1 MKHMKKIFIFL
12 TVFVLFAACSKL
24 EDLNVNKKDFT
35 VVPGESLYNGATR
48 ALVNQMFTPNVNQ
61 NHTLLWIQ
69 HWAETTYPDESRY
82 DMVTRPIPAN
92 HQNILYRTVLA
103 NYKDAARLISELVVI
118 PGTTISQEQKDNQ
131 LGIIEIMSIY
141 AWSNLVETYGDM
153 PYSQALDYKDP
164 TPVYDDGLTVYKDL
178 IARMDAALSKMSPAA
193 AGMSSGYDNI
203 FGGTAAGT
211 VKWIKFGNSLKL
223 RMGIMLADLD
233 PVYAKT
239 VIESAAPKVFAAGDK
254 ASLTYLTASPNQNP
268 VYTELVVSGRS
279 DFVITSVLI
288 DAMQPIT
295 STGTILNV
303 TVTDPRLR
311 FYASTVGGVYKGGK
325 QGNPNSY
332 DAFSHVNP
340 ALLTSSREVVLMDYA
355 ETEFLLAEATERGFA
370 VAGTAE
376 SHYNNAITASITS
389 WGGTPAEAT
398 AYLAQPSVAYTTAA
412 GTYKQKI
419 GTQAWLAYFLRGFTA
434 WTSFRRLDYP
444 VLLAPAQHV
453 EGIDK
458 VPVRYTFAVSEQ
470 TLNFVN
476 YSAAAAKIGGDTPLT
491 KLFWDKY

>member
-1 MKHMKKIFIFL
+1 MKKIFIIL

-24 EDLNVNKKDFT
+24 EDLNVNTKDFT

-48 ALVNQMFTPNVNQ
+48 ALVNQMFTPNVNY
-61 NHTLLWIQ
+61 NNTMLWVQ

-82 DMVTRPIPAN
+82 DMVTRKIPEN
-92 HQNILYRTVLA
+92 HQNAIYRTVLA
-103 NYKDAARLISELVVI
+103 NYKDAARLISALTII
-118 PGTTISQEQKDNQ
+118 PGTTISQQQKDNQ

-141 AWSNLVETYGDM
+141 AWSNLVETFGDM
-153 PYSQALDYKDP
+153 PYSQALDYKNP
-164 TPVYDDGLTVYKDL
+164 TPEYDDGLTIYKDL
-178 IARMDAALSKMSPAA
+178 IARMDAALAKMDPAT

-203 FGGTAAGT
+203 YSGTAAGT
-211 VKWIKFGNSLKL
+211 AKWIKFGNSLKL
-223 RMGIMLADLD
+223 RMGIMLADID

-254 ASLTYLTASPNQNP
+254 AALTYLTASPNQNP
-268 VYTELVVSGRS
+268 VYTELVVTGRS
-279 DFVITSVLI
+279 DFIITSNLI
-288 DAMQPIT
+288 DAMQPT
-295 STGTILNV
+295 TPAGPILNV
-303 TVTDPRLR
+303 TVTDPRLI
-311 FYASTVGGVYKGGK
+311 FYATKVAGVFKGGK
-325 QGNPNSY
+325 QGSPNSY

-355 ETEFLLAEATERGFA
+355 ETEFLLAEAAERGFA

-376 SHYNNAITASITS
+376 THYNNAITASITY
-389 WGGTPAEAT
+389 WGGTQAEAA
-398 AYLAQPSVAYTTAA
+398 AYLTQPSVAYATAA

-419 GTQAWLAYFLRGFTA
+419 GTQAWLAYFQRGMTA
-434 WTSFRRLDYP
+434 WTSYRRLDFP
-444 VLLAPAQHV
+444 VLLAPALHV

-470 TLNFVN
+470 TLNFSN

-491 KLFWDKY
+491 KLFWDKF